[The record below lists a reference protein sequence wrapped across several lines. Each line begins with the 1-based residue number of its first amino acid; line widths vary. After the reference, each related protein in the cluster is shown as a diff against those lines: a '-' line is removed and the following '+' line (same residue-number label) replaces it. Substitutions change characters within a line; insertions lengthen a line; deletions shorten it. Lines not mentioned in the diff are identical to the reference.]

1 MVDIYNN
8 AGTES
13 YGCFKHLKAARGTLR
28 SLANKGVESVMVS
41 SFHGR
46 KLMRVYR
53 VVINE
58 NCRIIRMPS
67 LHPTPTPAA

>member
-8 AGTES
+8 TGTES
-13 YGCFKHLKAARGTLR
+13 YGCFKHLKAAKDTLYN
-28 SLANKGVESVMVS
+28 LANNGVKSVMVS
-41 SFHGR
+41 SFHGK

-58 NCRIIRMPS
+58 NCRIIKMPV